1 MQTGR
6 KSRSSSL
13 DGSVYRKNIGI
24 DAFEQ
29 WLENILLRIAD
40 TNLNDLASLLP
51 NAWKQPE

>member
-13 DGSVYRKNIGI
+13 DGSGYRKNIGI

-29 WLENILLRIAD
+29 WLEIFYFA
-40 TNLNDLASLLP
+40 
-51 NAWKQPE
+51 